1 MADQNPG
8 DRPNDFGRDLGDRIQ
23 RDVHDHIQSRLDRK
37 RLRWE
42 AKMERRR
49 LRMAYGRSN
58 PFGGLVIGLILAGIG
73 VLLLL
78 QNLGVLYVDD
88 LWEYWPVIL
97 ILVGGSRLMSA
108 WDLGGRIFGG
118 IVMFVGG
125 VFLLRNLGLLHGN
138 VWAYFWPVMLIAI
151 GLGLLIRALEGNHA
165 WDLWSARPGTG
176 VPPGSGVPPG
186 PTPPG
191 EERQQNWFSAVKS
204 GDIRNTFKED
214 HIFSGAKRRIE
225 SQDFEGG
232 EALAIFGGIEL
243 DLRKADTKHDQVFIE
258 ANAIFGGIEIRVPE
272 TWKVTVRGTGIFS
285 GYNDETIQP
294 LGGDTKHPNLIIT
307 GAAVFGGVNVKN

>member
-1 MADQNPG
+1 MADQDPG
-8 DRPNDFGRDLGDRIQ
+8 ERRRDYSDLGDRIR
-23 RDVHDHIQSRLDRK
+23 RDVHDEILSRVDRR

-49 LRMAYGRSN
+49 HRMVYAGRN
-58 PFGGLVIGLILAGIG
+58 PFGGLVIGAILAGIG

-78 QNLGVLYVDD
+78 QNLGILVVDD

-97 ILVGGSRLMSA
+97 IVAGGSRLMSA

-118 IVMFVGG
+118 IVLFVGG

-165 WDLWSARPGTG
+165 WDLWSDHRTPPVPPSPG
-176 VPPGSGVPPG
+176 PGSGNAGAGPDFQRPPLNDI
-186 PTPPG
+186 
-191 EERQQNWFSAVKS
+191 QNS
-204 GDIRNTFKED
+204 FKED

-225 SQDFEGG
+225 TKDFEGG
-232 EALAIFGGIEL
+232 EALAIFGGAEI
-243 DLRKADTKHDQVFIE
+243 DLRKADTKREQVFIE

-272 TWKVTVRGTGIFS
+272 TWRVILRGTGVF
-285 GYNDETIQP
+285 GGFNDETVQP
-294 LGGDTKHPNLIIT
+294 MNDTKAPRLIVT
-307 GAAVFGGVNVKN
+307 GSAIFGGVNVKN

>member
-1 MADQNPG
+1 MADQDPG
-8 DRPNDFGRDLGDRIQ
+8 ERKEFSERLGDRIR
-23 RDVHDHIQSRLDRK
+23 RDVHDQIMDRVDQR

-49 LRMAYGRSN
+49 QRYSRMAYGPQN
-58 PFGGLVIGLILAGIG
+58 PFGGLLIGAILAGIG

-78 QNLGVLYVDD
+78 QNLGILYVDE
-88 LWEYWPVIL
+88 LWQYWPVIL
-97 ILVGGSRLMSA
+97 IVVGASRLVSA

-118 IVMFVGG
+118 IVLFVGG

-165 WDLWSARPGTG
+165 WDLWGGGPGSPTTGSANPGGPDSGAGPASPPRPGDQ
-176 VPPGSGVPPG
+176 
-186 PTPPG
+186 
-191 EERQQNWFSAVKS
+191 RQQNWFSAVKS
-204 GDIRNTFKED
+204 GDIRNSFKED

-232 EALAIFGGIEL
+232 EALAIFGGVEL
-243 DLRKADTKHDQVFIE
+243 DLRKADTRHDQILIE

-272 TWKVTVRGTGIFS
+272 TWQVTVRGTGIFG

-294 LGGDTKHPNLIIT
+294 IGGDARHPHLI
-307 GAAVFGGVNVKN
+307 